1 VTVVVKIAPSLL
13 SANFAEL
20 TVEINS
26 IEKAGADLLH
36 LDLMDGHFVPNL
48 TFGPPLIKALR
59 PVTTLPFDAH
69 LMVTNP
75 EAYIEPL
82 IKAGVNYITVHYET
96 TPHLHKLVTEI
107 QAAGVKAGVV
117 LNPSTPVSALESIAY
132 LVDMVLI
139 MSVNPGFGGQNF
151 IPYTAV
157 KIEQT
162 RKLLDQVG
170 NKTALIEVDGG
181 VNEQTAPVVR
191 KAGADVL
198 VAGSA
203 VFGAENRAAM
213 IAVLR
218 G

>member
-1 VTVVVKIAPSLL
+1 MVKIAPSLL
-13 SANFAEL
+13 SANFSEL
-20 TVEINS
+20 ATEVCS

-36 LDLMDGHFVPNL
+36 LDVMDGHFVPNL
-48 TFGPPLIKALR
+48 TFGPAIIKSLR
-59 PVTTLPFDAH
+59 PLTEIPFDAH

-75 EAYIEPL
+75 EIYIEPL
-82 IKAGVNYITVHYET
+82 IKAGVDYITIHYET
-96 TPHLHKLVTEI
+96 APHLHKLLTEI

-117 LNPSTPVSALESIAY
+117 LNPATPVSALESVAY

-139 MSVNPGFGGQNF
+139 MSVNPGFGGQKF

-162 RKLLDQVG
+162 RRLLDQVG
-170 NKTALIEVDGG
+170 NSTALIEVDGG
-181 VNEQTAPVVR
+181 INKQTAPIVK

-203 VFGAENRAAM
+203 VFGAEDRGAM
-213 IAVLR
+213 IASLR